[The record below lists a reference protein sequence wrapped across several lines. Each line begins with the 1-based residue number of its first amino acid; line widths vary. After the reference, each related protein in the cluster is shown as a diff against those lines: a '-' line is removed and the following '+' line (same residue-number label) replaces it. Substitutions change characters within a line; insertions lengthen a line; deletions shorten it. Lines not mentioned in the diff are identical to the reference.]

1 MRLAVKILLA
11 GLFVVCVYR
20 AATQSLVHDE
30 ALTFRLYI
38 AGPLDAIFRSYD
50 PNHHFLNTL
59 LMRASA
65 AIFGDSELA
74 LRLPA
79 LAGAALY
86 FVSIYRLSLA
96 AFGETALFPLAVAL
110 MSLNPFTLDFM
121 VAARGY
127 GMALALMMFA
137 LAMLHES
144 LALEPAPWKQMVLAG
159 AALGLS
165 VTANLVFLLPVLGVA
180 GIAVYLL
187 PKIVPAPAKAA
198 GKHSKRKRPGRRKA
212 WPLWVWLV
220 TPMAVIG
227 LLYLEAAPIEQMKLE
242 LFYVGAHSIAES
254 MRNMALVA
262 LQHSGPL
269 RHGRVAD
276 LWRDA
281 VAFVVAPGI
290 VVAAFAAGWRKKDR
304 LLLLVSAPLVFAS
317 VALVLMHDVLDRPY
331 PADRTG
337 IYFAP
342 LVCLGLVGL
351 ARLHKTGAKAVYA
364 LSAIL
369 LAQFVLAFNTRLF
382 WVWEYDADTR
392 DMSEYIAAHRNPVAD
407 TVRVGGSWQLSEAM
421 AYYMVKNNWQWMA
434 VERRPPELGDDYYL
448 IAPQDVG
455 LLGQMGLKAVYRGPV
470 SGSMLAVP
478 SR

>member
-1 MRLAVKILLA
+1 MRLGVKILLA
-11 GLFVVCVYR
+11 GLFAVCVYR
-20 AATQSLVHDE
+20 AATQSFVHDE

-38 AGPLDAIFRSYD
+38 AGPAEAIFESYD

-59 LMRASA
+59 LMRLSAS
-65 AIFGDSELA
+65 IFGDSELA

-127 GMALALMMFA
+127 GIALALMIFA
-137 LAMLHES
+137 LTMLYES
-144 LALEPAPWKQMVLAG
+144 LALASTPRKKLVLAG

-187 PKIVPAPAKAA
+187 PRIEPAPAKAA
-198 GKHSKRKRPGRRKA
+198 GKHSKRKRPQRRKA

-220 TPMAVIG
+220 TPMAVVG

-254 MRNMALVA
+254 LRNMALVA
-262 LQHSGPL
+262 LEHSGPL
-269 RHGRVAD
+269 RYGRVAD

-304 LLLLVSAPLVFAS
+304 LLLLVSVPLVFAS
-317 VALVLMHDVLDRPY
+317 VALVLMHYVLDRPY

-342 LVCLGLVGL
+342 LVCLGLIGL
-351 ARLHKTGAKAVYA
+351 ARLHKTATKAVYA
-364 LSAIL
+364 PSAIL
-369 LAQFVLAFNTRLF
+369 LVQFVLAFNTRMF

-392 DMSEYIAAHRNPVAD
+392 DMSRYIAAHRNAGAN
-407 TVRVGGSWQLSEAM
+407 TVRVGGSWELSEAM
-421 AYYMVKNNWQWMA
+421 AYYMVRNNWQWMA
-434 VERRPPELGDDYYL
+434 VERRPPELGYDYYM
-448 IAPQDVG
+448 IVPHDVG
-455 LLGQMGLKAVYRGPV
+455 LLSQMGLRLVYRGPV

-478 SR
+478 AR

>member
-1 MRLAVKILLA
+1 MRLGVKILLA
-11 GLFVVCVYR
+11 GLFAVCVYR

-38 AGPLDAIFRSYD
+38 AGPIEAIFQSYD

-65 AIFGDSELA
+65 SIFGDSELA

-137 LAMLHES
+137 LAMVYES
-144 LALEPAPWKQMVLAG
+144 LAVESLPRKNLVLAG

-165 VTANLVFLLPVLGVA
+165 VAANLVFLLPVLGVA
-180 GIAVYLL
+180 GITLYLL
-187 PKIVPAPAKAA
+187 PRLEPSPVKAA
-198 GKHSKRKRPGRRKA
+198 GKHSKRKRPALRKA
-212 WPLWVWLV
+212 WPLWVWFV
-220 TPMAVIG
+220 TPMAVVG
-227 LLYLEAAPIEQMKLE
+227 LLYFETAPIEQMKLA
-242 LFYVGAHSIAES
+242 LFYVGAHSIVES

-269 RHGRVAD
+269 RHGLVAD
-276 LWRDA
+276 RWRDA

-290 VVAAFAAGWRKKDR
+290 VVAAFAAGWRTKDHV
-304 LLLLVSAPLVFAS
+304 LLLASVPLVFAS
-317 VALVLMHDVLDRPY
+317 AAVVLMHYVLDRPY

-342 LVCLGLVGL
+342 LVCLALVGL

-369 LAQFVLAFNTRLF
+369 LVQFVLAFNTRMF
-382 WVWEYDADTR
+382 SVWDYDADTR
-392 DMSEYIAAHRNPVAD
+392 DMSRYIAAHRSAGAG
-407 TVRVGGSWQLSEAM
+407 TVRVGGSWELSEAM

-434 VERRPPELGDDYYL
+434 VERRPPELGYDYYML
-448 IAPQDVG
+448 VPHDMG
-455 LLGQMGLKAVYRGPV
+455 LLSQMGLKAVYRGPV
-470 SGSMLAVP
+470 SGSILAVP